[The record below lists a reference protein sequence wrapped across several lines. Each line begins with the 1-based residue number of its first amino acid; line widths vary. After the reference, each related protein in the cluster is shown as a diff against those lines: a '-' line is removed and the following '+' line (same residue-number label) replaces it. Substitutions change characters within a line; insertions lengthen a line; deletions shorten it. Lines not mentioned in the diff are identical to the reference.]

1 MGHKH
6 RVVILNLMGFIH
18 KIYAK
23 ADSKSKREALESSYV
38 NVLPLIEAEW
48 KKDTKLLTWLKTL
61 S

>member
-23 ADSKSKREALESSYV
+23 ADSRLKRAAMEASYP
-38 NVLPLIEAEW
+38 NVLPQVEAEW
-48 KKDTKLLTWLKTL
+48 VKDTKLLSWLKAL